1 MHRDRA
7 CARLSGIASDMGTH
21 MKTTIELG
29 DSLLAE
35 AKRLAAEDNTTLR
48 ALVEA
53 GLREVLDK
61 RRRRAAPFRLRRVT
75 VKGKGLRP
83 QLQGASWQQLRD
95 LSYGD
100 SAP

>member
-1 MHRDRA
+1 
-7 CARLSGIASDMGTH
+7 

-35 AKRLAAEDNTTLR
+35 AKKVAAQENTTLR

-53 GLREVLDK
+53 GLREVLAK

-83 QLQGASWQQLRD
+83 ELLSASWQTLRD
-95 LSYGD
+95 LAYGD
-100 SAP
+100 PAP